1 MTAGLWHLSHTQ
13 LFDLNGRLLING
25 RAEFLEAATLDPIPT
40 WQNYDMSNPHP
51 NVVVADP
58 LTGRFPPVFID
69 VDEGFFRYR
78 VSTATGEI
86 VIDLTQL
93 PIIGPTAGGGPAV
106 TPVDPEALLLTGD
119 TKWRLGTGAHSGW
132 VRVNGRT
139 IGNAVS
145 GGTERAAADTSALF
159 THIYGEFSD
168 TLAPVSGG
176 RGASASAD
184 FAANKTITLPDC
196 RGRTL
201 AGLDDMGGAAAGRL
215 TTATV
220 ALPTT
225 LGGTGGLQTHT
236 LTLAESAAHDHGGGA
251 ATGSDGA
258 HTHFIAAAGAESNA
272 ALTAANQVAVDGDV
286 TSPEEEYIL
295 AGSATAAT
303 LGLTSSAAAHTHTT
317 AIPSAGGGTAHLNVQ
332 PTYLATLYVKL

>member
-1 MTAGLWHLSHTQ
+1 MTAGVWPLSFQ
-13 LFDLNGRLLING
+13 QRLDQNGYPYVG
-25 RAEFLEAATLDPIPT
+25 AKATFLEAATLDPLEV
-40 WQNYDMSNPHP
+40 WQNYDLTNAHSNP
-51 NVVVADP
+51 VEAD
-58 LTGRFPPVFID
+58 GFGVFPAVFID
-69 VDEGFFRYR
+69 VDEAFYRFRIT
-78 VSTATGEI
+78 TADG
-86 VIDLTQL
+86 VILTDLVQL
-93 PIIGPTAGGGPAV
+93 PVVGPAAGAGPAAS
-106 TPVDPEALLLTGD
+106 PVDPEALLLTGD

-139 IGNAVS
+139 IGSATS
-145 GGTERAAADTSALF
+145 GASERANADTEALF

-176 RGASASAD
+176 RGANASTD

-201 AGLDDMGGAAAGRL
+201 AGLDDMGGAASGRL

-236 LTLAESAAHDHGGGA
+236 LTLAESAAHDHGAGSA
-251 ATGSDGA
+251 ASAGGA
-258 HTHFIAAAGAESNA
+258 HTHLIARSSTGNGSLNGATEVLETGGTIGSADNYQLTGAAG
-272 ALTAANQVAVDGDV
+272 LVHDT
-286 TSPEEEYIL
+286 
-295 AGSATAAT
+295 
-303 LGLTSSAAAHTHTT
+303 GLTSSTDISHTHTVT
-317 AIPSAGGGTAHLNVQ
+317 VPSAGGGTAHLNLQ